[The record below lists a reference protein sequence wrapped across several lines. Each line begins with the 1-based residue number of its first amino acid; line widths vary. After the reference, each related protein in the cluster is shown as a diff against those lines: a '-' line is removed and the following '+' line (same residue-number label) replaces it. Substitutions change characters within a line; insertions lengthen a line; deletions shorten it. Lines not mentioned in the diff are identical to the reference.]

1 MTSATPNGKHVI
13 YIAIAGNF
21 AIAVVKFIA
30 AAITG
35 SSAILSEGIHSTVD
49 TGNQLLLLL
58 GVHRSRRPA
67 DLRHPYG
74 YGKELYFWSLIVA
87 MLLFGIG
94 GGMAIYEGVTHILN
108 PAPLEDPFWGYLI
121 LGVSIVLEG
130 VSWFF
135 AFRAFLAEKGK
146 YTLWQTLRRSYDP
159 SVLTVLLEDTAAL
172 IGLSFALI
180 GLYLAHRYSN
190 PYFDGAASIL
200 IGITLCAVSVILVR
214 ESKGLL
220 VGEAATPEVVAS
232 VTALTLDEPAVKAVN
247 QVLTLVFGP
256 EEVLLNIEAQVVPS
270 LSVGELAQIVSRL
283 ESAIQRDHPIIRRIF
298 IEVAS
303 DTVNGPGSQKGNGR

>member
-1 MTSATPNGKHVI
+1 MTATPPKGKHVI
-13 YIAIAGNF
+13 YIAIAGNLV
-21 AIAVVKFIA
+21 IAVVKFMA

-58 GVHRSRRPA
+58 GVNRSRQPA

-87 MLLFGIG
+87 MVLFGIG

-108 PAPLEDPFWGYLI
+108 PAPLEDPFWGYLT

-146 YTLWQTLRRSYDP
+146 YSLWQTLRRSYDP

-172 IGLSFALI
+172 IGLSVALI
-180 GLYLAHRYSN
+180 GLYLAHLYSN

-200 IGITLCAVSVILVR
+200 IGITLCAVSVILIR

-232 VTALTLDEPAVKAVN
+232 VTALTLNEPAVKEVK

-256 EEVLLNIEAQVVPS
+256 EEVLLNIEVRVVPS
-270 LSVGELAQIVSRL
+270 LSVGELAEIVSRL

-303 DTVNGPGSQKGNGR
+303 DTARPA